1 MSLGR
6 ASSAS
11 QNSTLRGDRRI
22 PRLPP
27 NPVKCTFSLDSSSMS
42 DLIPTATLAAW
53 AAPRGVLPYIRQH
66 FLDTTFRGLYHAN
79 AFDIAL
85 LVPYFIVLIL
95 LAGYGMHRYILVYLY
110 YKHKKNRTTE
120 PAAYFKQL
128 PRVTVQLPI
137 FNEQYVVERLLESIC
152 KLKYPREKLDIQ
164 VLDDST
170 DETVEVARNL
180 VERYAALGNS
190 ISYHH
195 RTNREGFKAGALA
208 EGLKTAKGEFVTV
221 FDADFTP
228 PEDFL
233 LRVIH
238 HFTDPK
244 IGMVQTRW
252 THINRNYSFLTEVEA
267 ILLDGHFVLEHSGRA
282 RSNVFFNFN
291 GTAGMWRRSV
301 IDDAGGWQHDTLT
314 EDTDLSYRAQ
324 LKGWRFVYLQDVECP
339 AELPVEMTAFKTQQA
354 RWAKGL
360 IQTSKKILPQVLK
373 SDQRFHVK
381 LEAWYH
387 LTANLSYPLMIV
399 LSVLLLPAMIIRFY
413 QGWFQMLYID
423 LPLFMAS
430 TFSISSFY
438 LVSQREL
445 FPGRWFRALLYLPF
459 LMALGIGLTVTNTRA
474 VLEALLG
481 KQSDFARTP
490 KYHVESKKD
499 KVLAN
504 NYRRGLGW
512 VPWVE
517 LLIGC
522 YFAITVYYAIENENY
537 ITVPFLI
544 LFVVGYW
551 YTGLM
556 SLLQGRFTGI
566 ALSAETHTK
575 PFPVG
580 V

>member
-1 MSLGR
+1 MF
-6 ASSAS
+6 
-11 QNSTLRGDRRI
+11 
-22 PRLPP
+22 
-27 NPVKCTFSLDSSSMS
+27 FSYPL
-42 DLIPTATLAAW
+42 LAAFV
-53 AAPRGVLPYIRQH
+53 APKGIGQYIRQH
-66 FLDTTFRGLYHAN
+66 FLDKTFQGLYHPN
-79 AFDIAL
+79 AFDTAL
-85 LVPYFIVLIL
+85 LIPYFIVLIL
-95 LAGYGMHRYILVYLY
+95 LASYGAHRYVLVYLY
-110 YKHKKNRTTE
+110 YKNRKNRTTE
-120 PAAYFKQL
+120 PPGNFPEL

-137 FNEQYVVERLLESIC
+137 FNEQFVVERLLDSITR
-152 KLKYPREKLDIQ
+152 LNYPLEKLDIQ

-170 DETVEVARNL
+170 DETIAVARGL
-180 VERYAALGNS
+180 VNHYAAKGFP

-195 RTNREGFKAGALA
+195 RSNREGFKAGALA
-208 EGLKTAKGEFVTV
+208 EGLKTAQGEFVAI
-221 FDADFTP
+221 FDADFVP
-228 PEDFL
+228 PDDFI

-238 HFTDPK
+238 HFSDPT

-291 GTAGMWRRSV
+291 GTAGMWRRRA

-324 LKGWRFVYLQDVECP
+324 LKGWKFVYLQDVECP

-445 FPGRWFRALLYLPF
+445 FPGKWFRALIYLPF

-499 KVLAN
+499 KVRPN
-504 NYRRGLGW
+504 KYRRGLGW

-522 YFAITVYYAIENENY
+522 YFAITVYYAIDNENY
-537 ITVPFLI
+537 ITVPFLV
-544 LFVVGYW
+544 LFVLGYW

-556 SLLQGRFTGI
+556 SLLQGRFAGI
-566 ALSAETHTK
+566 SLSAETHTK